1 MQMFSEFIDGLLN
14 FHFLQNALIT
24 ALVIGIVGG
33 AVGCFIILRGMSLMG
48 DAISHAVLPGV
59 AISFILGINFFIG
72 AIVFGLLAS
81 TIITYIKSNSII
93 KSDTAIGITFS
104 SFLALGI
111 ILIGVANS
119 STDLFHILFGNILA
133 VQDLDMW
140 ITIAVA
146 LLVLTTIKIFFRPL
160 LLTSFDPILAKSIGV
175 RVTFYHYLLMVILT
189 LVAVTAMQSVGT
201 ILIVALLI
209 TPAATAY
216 LYANSLKTMILL
228 SSVFGAL
235 ASVLGLNATQELG
248 NRSKRDNQLFNIG
261 LLLILLVSGLRYMH
275 GDYGTYE
282 MGFNEMKDVGN
293 DWGYYQIQLLGKKIG
308 LSFQGFVFLISLL
321 AVYSYKKAFSINTFP
336 NFCLVVILGKIFTL
350 YAMSG
355 IRQFIA
361 IAICW
366 WAIKILLDKQKIL
379 LFIAMTAIAYSLHAS
394 ALIIL
399 PIVLFYKRKFS
410 YVTALVIIIIALIIS
425 YSSLAFFASTADIS
439 DLVNE
444 RLSGYLGRTG
454 NEETMNMLNYF
465 ENFLFLFLALVA
477 RKEAVK
483 KVPYYDFFLY
493 LFIIYCAFLIAGA
506 NVGIIKRLRDY
517 YIISYAF
524 IIPGIFYLFKEKR
537 AQNITRLLFI
547 AYFIFLFFRSL
558 TVYDSAFHEDE
569 YNRMVPYHSVLEMP

>member
-1 MQMFSEFIDGLLN
+1 M
-14 FHFLQNALIT
+14 
-24 ALVIGIVGG
+24 LVY
-33 AVGCFIILRGMSLMG
+33 
-48 DAISHAVLPGV
+48 
-59 AISFILGINFFIG
+59 
-72 AIVFGLLAS
+72 
-81 TIITYIKSNSII
+81 TI
-93 KSDTAIGITFS
+93 
-104 SFLALGI
+104 LAL
-111 ILIGVANS
+111 
-119 STDLFHILFGNILA
+119 
-133 VQDLDMW
+133 
-140 ITIAVA
+140 
-146 LLVLTTIKIFFRPL
+146 
-160 LLTSFDPILAKSIGV
+160 
-175 RVTFYHYLLMVILT
+175 
-189 LVAVTAMQSVGT
+189 
-201 ILIVALLI
+201 
-209 TPAATAY
+209 
-216 LYANSLKTMILL
+216 
-228 SSVFGAL
+228 
-235 ASVLGLNATQELG
+235 VLGLNASLEYG
-248 NRSKRDNQLFNIG
+248 NRSKRDYQLFNIG

-282 MGFNEMKDVGN
+282 MGFNEMEDVGS

-308 LSFQGFVFLISLL
+308 LSFQVFIFLISLL

-361 IAICW
+361 MAICW

-410 YVTALVIIIIALIIS
+410 YATALIIIIVALIIS

-444 RLSGYLGRTG
+444 RLSGYIGRSG
-454 NEETMNMLNYF
+454 NTESMNMLNYF

-483 KVPYYDFFLY
+483 KVPHYDFFLY

-506 NVGIIKRLRDY
+506 NIGIIKRLRDY

-524 IIPGIFYLFKEKR
+524 IIPGIFYLFKEKV

-558 TVYDSAFHEDE
+558 TVYDSAFYEDE
-569 YNRMVPYHSVLEMP
+569 YNKMVPYHSILEMP

>member
-1 MQMFSEFIDGLLN
+1 M
-14 FHFLQNALIT
+14 
-24 ALVIGIVGG
+24 LVY
-33 AVGCFIILRGMSLMG
+33 II
-48 DAISHAVLPGV
+48 
-59 AISFILGINFFIG
+59 
-72 AIVFGLLAS
+72 
-81 TIITYIKSNSII
+81 
-93 KSDTAIGITFS
+93 
-104 SFLALGI
+104 
-111 ILIGVANS
+111 
-119 STDLFHILFGNILA
+119 
-133 VQDLDMW
+133 
-140 ITIAVA
+140 
-146 LLVLTTIKIFFRPL
+146 
-160 LLTSFDPILAKSIGV
+160 
-175 RVTFYHYLLMVILT
+175 
-189 LVAVTAMQSVGT
+189 
-201 ILIVALLI
+201 
-209 TPAATAY
+209 
-216 LYANSLKTMILL
+216 
-228 SSVFGAL
+228 L
-235 ASVLGLNATQELG
+235 ASVLGLNATQESG

-282 MGFNEMKDVGN
+282 MGFNEMEDVGN

-308 LSFQGFVFLISLL
+308 LSFQVFVFLISLL

-336 NFCLVVILGKIFTL
+336 NFCLIVILGKIFTL

-366 WAIKILLDKQKIL
+366 WAIKILLDRQKIL
-379 LFIAMTAIAYSLHAS
+379 LFIAMTIIAYSLHAS

-410 YVTALVIIIIALIIS
+410 YITALVIIIIALIIS
-425 YSSLAFFASTADIS
+425 YSSVTFFTSTADIS
-439 DLVNE
+439 ELVNE
-444 RLSGYLGRTG
+444 RLSGYLSRTG

-493 LFIIYCAFLIAGA
+493 LFIIYCAFLIAGG
-506 NVGIIKRLRDY
+506 NIGIIKRLRDY

-524 IIPGIFYLFKEKR
+524 IIPGIFYLFKEKV

>member
-1 MQMFSEFIDGLLN
+1 M
-14 FHFLQNALIT
+14 
-24 ALVIGIVGG
+24 LVY
-33 AVGCFIILRGMSLMG
+33 II
-48 DAISHAVLPGV
+48 
-59 AISFILGINFFIG
+59 
-72 AIVFGLLAS
+72 
-81 TIITYIKSNSII
+81 
-93 KSDTAIGITFS
+93 
-104 SFLALGI
+104 
-111 ILIGVANS
+111 
-119 STDLFHILFGNILA
+119 
-133 VQDLDMW
+133 
-140 ITIAVA
+140 
-146 LLVLTTIKIFFRPL
+146 
-160 LLTSFDPILAKSIGV
+160 
-175 RVTFYHYLLMVILT
+175 
-189 LVAVTAMQSVGT
+189 
-201 ILIVALLI
+201 
-209 TPAATAY
+209 
-216 LYANSLKTMILL
+216 
-228 SSVFGAL
+228 L

-282 MGFNEMKDVGN
+282 MGFNEMKDVGS

-308 LSFQGFVFLISLL
+308 LSFQVFIFLISFL
-321 AVYSYKKAFSINTFP
+321 AVYSYKKAFSISTFP
-336 NFCLVVILGKIFTL
+336 NFCLIIILGKIFTL

-361 IAICW
+361 MAIAW
-366 WAIKILLDKQKIL
+366 WAIKILLEKQKIL

-410 YVTALVIIIIALIIS
+410 YITALIIIIIAFIIS
-425 YSSLAFFASTADIS
+425 YSSITFFASTADIS

-444 RLSGYLGRTG
+444 RLSGYL
-454 NEETMNMLNYF
+454 NPSSDAETMNVLNYF
-465 ENFLFLFLALVA
+465 ENFLFLFLALIA

-506 NVGIIKRLRDY
+506 NIGIIKRLRDY

-524 IIPGIFYLFKEKR
+524 ILPGIFYLFKEKM

-558 TVYDSAFHEDE
+558 SIYDSAFNED
-569 YNRMVPYHSVLEMP
+569 YYGRMVPYHSILEMP